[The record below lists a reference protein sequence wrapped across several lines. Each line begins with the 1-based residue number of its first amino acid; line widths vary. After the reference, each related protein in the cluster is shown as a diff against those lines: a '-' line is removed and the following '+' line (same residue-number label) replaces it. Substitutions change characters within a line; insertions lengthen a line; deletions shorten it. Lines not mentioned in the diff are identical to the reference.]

1 MTSDHHLR
9 MAEPSTNS
17 VSMSVTTALI
27 YGVSGT
33 FFFLLVFLLVMMGL
47 TNCDW
52 HCRRENRSFVVS
64 LIDFPLFR
72 CFKMCRRKHK
82 NRGLPSRLDWTFVD
96 IEKR

>member
-1 MTSDHHLR
+1 MNSDHHLR

-52 HCRRENRSFVVS
+52 HCRQDHSSFVVS
-64 LIDFPLFR
+64 LIDFPLQ
-72 CFKMCRRKHK
+72 MLQ
-82 NRGLPSRLDWTFVD
+82 NVSEETQESRIT
-96 IEKR
+96 IQT

>member
-52 HCRRENRSFVVS
+52 HCRQDRGSFVVS
-64 LIDFPLFR
+64 LIDFPLQMFQ
-72 CFKMCRRKHK
+72 
-82 NRGLPSRLDWTFVD
+82 NVSEETQESRIT
-96 IEKR
+96 IQT

>member
-52 HCRRENRSFVVS
+52 HCRQE
-64 LIDFPLFR
+64 LFCSQFDR
-72 CFKMCRRKHK
+72 FST
-82 NRGLPSRLDWTFVD
+82 L
-96 IEKR
+96 